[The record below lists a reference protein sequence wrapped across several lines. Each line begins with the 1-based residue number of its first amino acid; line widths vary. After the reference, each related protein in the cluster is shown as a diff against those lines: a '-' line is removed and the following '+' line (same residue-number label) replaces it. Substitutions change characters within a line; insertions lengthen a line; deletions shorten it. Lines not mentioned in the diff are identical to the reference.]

1 MSCIFCKIVAG
12 EIPSEIL
19 YQDDDV
25 ICFRDVAP
33 QAPTHM
39 LVIPRKHIGSIAE
52 LEEHDTTL
60 AGKILVTAT
69 QMAREQGISESGYRV
84 AMNCGDEGGQTVGHI
99 HMHVLGG
106 RQMGWPPG

>member
-25 ICFRDVAP
+25 LCFRDVAP

-39 LVIPRKHIGSIAE
+39 LVIPKKHIGSIAE
-52 LEEHDTTL
+52 LDNSDMNL

-69 QMAREQGISESGYRV
+69 QMAKEQGISESGYRV

-99 HMHVLGG
+99 HMHVMGG
-106 RQMGWPPG
+106 RQLGWPPG

>member
-1 MSCIFCKIVAG
+1 MSCIFCKIVTG
-12 EIPSEIL
+12 EIPAEIL

-39 LVIPRKHIGSIAE
+39 LVIPKKHIGSISE
-52 LEEHDTTL
+52 LEDVDTGL
-60 AGKILVTAT
+60 VGKVLVTAT
-69 QMAREQGISESGYRV
+69 RMAKEQGISESGYRV

>member
-1 MSCIFCKIVAG
+1 MSCIFCKIIAG
-12 EIPSEIL
+12 EIPAEIL
-19 YQDDDV
+19 FQDDDV
-25 ICFRDVAP
+25 LCFRDVAP

-39 LVIPRKHIGSIAE
+39 LVIPKKHIGSIAE
-52 LEEHDTTL
+52 LEEADTNI

-69 QMAREQGISESGYRV
+69 RMAKEQGISESGYRV
-84 AMNCGDEGGQTVGHI
+84 VMNCGDEGGQTVGHI

>member
-12 EIPSEIL
+12 EIPADIL

-25 ICFRDVAP
+25 MCFRDVAP
-33 QAPTHM
+33 QAPTHL
-39 LVIPRKHIGSIAE
+39 LVIPKKHIGSIVE
-52 LEEHDTTL
+52 LEQSDTDI

-69 QMAREQGISESGYRV
+69 KMAKQDGVSESGYRV

>member
-12 EIPSEIL
+12 EIPAEIL

-39 LVIPRKHIGSIAE
+39 LVIPKRHIGSIAE
-52 LEEHDTTL
+52 LEEGDATL

-69 QMAREQGISESGYRV
+69 RMAKEQGISESGYRV

-99 HMHVLGG
+99 HMHILGG

>member
-12 EIPSEIL
+12 EIPADIL

-25 ICFRDVAP
+25 MCFRDVAP
-33 QAPTHM
+33 QAPTHL
-39 LVIPRKHIGSIAE
+39 LVIPKKHIGSIVE
-52 LEEHDTTL
+52 LEQSDTEI

-69 QMAREQGISESGYRV
+69 KMAVQDGVSESGYRV

>member
-12 EIPSEIL
+12 EIPAQIL

-25 ICFRDVAP
+25 LCFRDVAP

-39 LVIPRKHIGSIAE
+39 LVIPKKHISSIAE
-52 LEEHDTTL
+52 LESSDINL

-69 QMAREQGISESGYRV
+69 QMAKEQGISESGYRV
-84 AMNCGDEGGQTVGHI
+84 AMNCGEEGGQTVDHI
-99 HMHVLGG
+99 HMHILGG

>member
-12 EIPSEIL
+12 EIPAEIL

-25 ICFRDVAP
+25 ICFRDAAP

-39 LVIPRKHIGSIAE
+39 LVIPKKHIGSIAE
-52 LEEHDTTL
+52 LEEGDTTL

-69 QMAREQGISESGYRV
+69 RMAKEQGISENGYRV

>member
-12 EIPSEIL
+12 EIPADIL

-25 ICFRDVAP
+25 MCFRDVSP
-33 QAPTHM
+33 QAPTHL
-39 LVIPRKHIGSIAE
+39 LVIPKKHIGSIAE
-52 LEEHDTTL
+52 LEQSDTDI

-69 QMAREQGISESGYRV
+69 KMAKQDGVSESGYRV
-84 AMNCGDEGGQTVGHI
+84 AMNCGAEGGQTVGHI

>member
-12 EIPSEIL
+12 EIPAEII

-25 ICFRDVAP
+25 MCFKDVAP
-33 QAPTHM
+33 QAPTHL
-39 LVIPRKHIGSIAE
+39 LVIPKKHIGSIAE
-52 LEEHDTTL
+52 LKDSDTNL

-69 QMAREQGISESGYRV
+69 AMAKDQGISESGYRV